1 MEIFKDVPGYEKI
14 YQVSNFGRVKSL
26 KFNKERLLKQSVNVY
41 GYMSL
46 SLNKKGKQN
55 TFKVHQLVAMAFLGH
70 KLNGMKYIV
79 DHIDNDKLNNNVDN
93 LQVVSNRINSSK
105 DRKGSSKYTG
115 VCWDKATNKWITKI
129 YINGKNKTLGRFDCE
144 IKASLT
150 YQKELAK
157 L

>member
-1 MEIFKDVPGYEKI
+1 
-14 YQVSNFGRVKSL
+14 
-26 KFNKERLLKQSVNVY
+26 
-41 GYMSL
+41 
-46 SLNKKGKQN
+46 
-55 TFKVHQLVAMAFLGH
+55 MAFLGH